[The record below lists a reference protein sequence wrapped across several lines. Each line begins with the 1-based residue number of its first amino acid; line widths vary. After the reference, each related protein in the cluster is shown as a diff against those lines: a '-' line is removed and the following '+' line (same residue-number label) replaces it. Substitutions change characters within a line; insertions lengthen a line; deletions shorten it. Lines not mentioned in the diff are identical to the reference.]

1 MSYVYGRMPKRC
13 DPLRKGGQMK
23 KTMMGNF
30 AASWGAQL
38 SRVQV
43 IAAYPITPQTLIVE
57 KLSEIVADGELD
69 AEFIK
74 VESEHSAMAACIGA
88 SATGARA
95 YTATSAQ
102 GLALMHEMLHWAGL
116 ARMPIVMT
124 NVNRAMAP
132 GWSIWADQNDSLSQ
146 RDTGWMQ
153 IYASSAQ
160 EILDSTIIGYKV
172 SEQVLLPT
180 LISFDAFFLSHTV
193 EVVDMPEIEL
203 VDKYLPPFKPDYKLD
218 VNDPRSFGALTDEQY
233 YYEFRYKMQE
243 SMNEAVDIIKDAG
256 KEYEKLTGRAYSLIH
271 PYRCEDA
278 DMILV
283 TSGTIAE
290 TTNVAVDELRA
301 EGKKVGNLR
310 IRVIRPYP
318 KKEILEVV
326 KGVKKLAVI
335 DRNISPGYSGIFS
348 QELKSALYNEV
359 DIPTR
364 SYIAGLGG
372 RDVKIEDI
380 KDMANDALKNDTPN
394 DLIWKGVKL

>member
-1 MSYVYGRMPKRC
+1 
-13 DPLRKGGQMK
+13 MK
-23 KTMMGNF
+23 KTMIGNY

-38 SRVQV
+38 ARVQV

-57 KLSEIVADGELD
+57 KLSDIVADGELD
-69 AEFIK
+69 AKFIK

-102 GLALMHEMLHWAGL
+102 GLALMHEMLHWAAL
-116 ARMPIVMT
+116 ARLPIVMT

-160 EILDSTIIGYKV
+160 EILDSTLIGYKV
-172 SEQVLLPT
+172 SEKVLLPT
-180 LISFDAFFLSHTV
+180 LISFDAFFLSHTM

-203 VDKYLPPFKPDYKLD
+203 IDKYLPPYKPEYKMD

-233 YYEFRYKMQE
+233 YYEFRYKMQKA
-243 SMNEAVDIIKDAG
+243 MDEAVDVIKEAG
-256 KEYEKLTGRAYSLIH
+256 KEYEKITGRAYNLIH

-359 DIPTR
+359 DIPVR

-380 KDMANDALKNDTPN
+380 KDMANDALKNDAPN
-394 DLIWKGVKL
+394 DLIWKGVKI

>member
-1 MSYVYGRMPKRC
+1 
-13 DPLRKGGQMK
+13 
-23 KTMMGNF
+23 MGNF

-38 SRVQV
+38 ARVQV

-69 AEFIK
+69 AKFIK

-116 ARMPIVMT
+116 ARLPIVMA

-153 IYASSAQ
+153 IFASSAQ
-160 EILDSTIIGYKV
+160 DILDSTLLGYKV
-172 SEQVLLPT
+172 SEKVLLPT
-180 LISFDAFFLSHTV
+180 LISFDAFFLSHTM

-203 VDKYLPPFKPDYKLD
+203 VDKFLPPYNPDYKLD
-218 VNDPRSFGALTDEQY
+218 VKDPRSFGALTDEQY
-233 YYEFRYKMQE
+233 YYEFRYMMQQ
-243 SMNEAVDIIKDAG
+243 SMDEAVGVIKEAG
-256 KEYEKLTGRAYSLIH
+256 KEYEKLTGRLYDLVHS
-271 PYRCEDA
+271 YRCEDA

-283 TSGTIAE
+283 TSGTIGE
-290 TTNVAVDELRA
+290 TANVAVDELRA
-301 EGKKVGNLR
+301 EGKKVGNMR

-318 KKEILEVV
+318 KKDIIETI
-326 KGVKKLAVI
+326 KDAKKLAVI

-359 DIPTR
+359 DVPIR

-380 KDMANDALKNDTPN
+380 KELAYDALKNDTPN
-394 DLIWKGVKL
+394 DLIWKGVKR

>member
-1 MSYVYGRMPKRC
+1 
-13 DPLRKGGQMK
+13 MK

-69 AEFIK
+69 AKFIK

-256 KEYEKLTGRAYSLIH
+256 KEYEKTYRQSL
-271 PYRCEDA
+271 
-278 DMILV
+278 
-283 TSGTIAE
+283 
-290 TTNVAVDELRA
+290 
-301 EGKKVGNLR
+301 
-310 IRVIRPYP
+310 
-318 KKEILEVV
+318 
-326 KGVKKLAVI
+326 
-335 DRNISPGYSGIFS
+335 
-348 QELKSALYNEV
+348 
-359 DIPTR
+359 
-364 SYIAGLGG
+364 
-372 RDVKIEDI
+372 
-380 KDMANDALKNDTPN
+380 
-394 DLIWKGVKL
+394 

>member
-1 MSYVYGRMPKRC
+1 
-13 DPLRKGGQMK
+13 
-23 KTMMGNF
+23 MGNY

-57 KLSEIVADGELD
+57 KLSDIVADGDLD
-69 AEFIK
+69 AKFIK

-116 ARMPIVMT
+116 ARTPIVMT

-160 EILDSTIIGYKV
+160 DILDSTIISYKV
-172 SEQVLLPT
+172 SEKVLLPT
-180 LISFDAFFLSHTV
+180 LISFDAFFLSHTM

-203 VDKYLPPFKPDYKLD
+203 IDKYLPPFKPDYKLD

-233 YYEFRYKMQE
+233 YYEFRYKMQKA
-243 SMNEAVDIIKDAG
+243 MDEAVDIIKEAG
-256 KEYEKLTGRAYSLIH
+256 KEYEKITGRAYDLIH

-318 KKEILEVV
+318 KKEILEAV
-326 KGVKKLAVI
+326 KGMKKLAVI

-359 DIPTR
+359 DIPVR

-380 KDMANDALKNDTPN
+380 KDMANDALKNDAPN
-394 DLIWKGVKL
+394 DLIWKGVKI

>member
-1 MSYVYGRMPKRC
+1 
-13 DPLRKGGQMK
+13 
-23 KTMMGNF
+23 MGNF

-69 AEFIK
+69 AKFIK

-116 ARMPIVMT
+116 ARLPIVMT

-160 EILDSTIIGYKV
+160 DILDSTIIGYKV

-193 EVVDMPEIEL
+193 EVVDMPDIEL
-203 VDKYLPPFKPDYKLD
+203 VDKYLPPYNPEYKLD
-218 VNDPRSFGALTDEQY
+218 VKDPRSFGALTAEEY

-243 SMNEAVDIIKDAG
+243 AMDKAVDVIKEAG
-256 KEYEKLTGRAYSLIH
+256 KEYEKLTGRAYKLVH

-278 DMILV
+278 DLILV

-318 KKEILEVV
+318 KKEILEVI

-359 DIPTR
+359 NIPVR

-372 RDVKIEDI
+372 RDVKIQDI
-380 KDMANDALKNDTPN
+380 KDMANDALKNDSPN

>member
-1 MSYVYGRMPKRC
+1 MI
-13 DPLRKGGQMK
+13 
-23 KTMMGNF
+23 GNY

-38 SRVQV
+38 ARVQV

-57 KLSEIVADGELD
+57 KLSDIVADGELD
-69 AEFIK
+69 AKFIK

-102 GLALMHEMLHWAGL
+102 GLALMHEMLHWAAL

-160 EILDSTIIGYKV
+160 EILDSTLIGYKV
-172 SEQVLLPT
+172 SEKVLLPT
-180 LISFDAFFLSHTV
+180 LISFDAFFLSHTM

-203 VDKYLPPFKPDYKLD
+203 IDKYLPPYKPEYKMD

-233 YYEFRYKMQE
+233 YYEFRYKMQKA
-243 SMNEAVDIIKDAG
+243 MDEAVDVIKEAG
-256 KEYEKLTGRAYSLIH
+256 KEYEKITGRAYNLIH

-359 DIPTR
+359 DIPVR

-380 KDMANDALKNDTPN
+380 KDMANDTLKNDAPN
-394 DLIWKGVKL
+394 DLIWKGVKI

>member
-1 MSYVYGRMPKRC
+1 
-13 DPLRKGGQMK
+13 
-23 KTMMGNF
+23 MGNF

>member
-1 MSYVYGRMPKRC
+1 
-13 DPLRKGGQMK
+13 MK
-23 KTMMGNF
+23 KTMMGNY

-74 VESEHSAMAACIGA
+74 VESEHSAMSACIGA

-102 GLALMHEMLHWAGL
+102 GLALMHEMLHWAAL
-116 ARMPIVMT
+116 ARLPIVLT

-146 RDTGWMQ
+146 RDTGLMH
-153 IYASSAQ
+153 IFASSSQ
-160 EILDSTIIGYKV
+160 DILDSTILGYKV

-193 EVVDMPEIEL
+193 EVVDMPLIED
-203 VDKYLPPFKPDYKLD
+203 VDKFLPPYNPEYKLD
-218 VNDPRSFGALTDEQY
+218 VNDPRSFGALTSEEH
-233 YYEFRYKMQE
+233 YYEFRYKMQKAME
-243 SMNEAVDIIKDAG
+243 DAIGLIKKEG
-256 KEYEKLTGRAYSLIH
+256 REYEKLMGRYYDLIH

-278 DMILV
+278 DLILV

-290 TTNVAVDELRA
+290 TTNVAVDELRE

-318 KKEILEVV
+318 KQDIL
-326 KGVKKLAVI
+326 KAIKNCSKIAVI
-335 DRNISPGYSGIFS
+335 DRNISCGYHGIFA
-348 QELKSALYNEV
+348 QELKSALYNET
-359 DIPTR
+359 DIPVWG
-364 SYIAGLGG
+364 YLAGIGG
-372 RDVKIEDI
+372 RDVKIENI
-380 KDMANDALKNDTPN
+380 KEIADETFKSKKPEDM
-394 DLIWKGVKL
+394 IMKGVKV